1 MRVRLVVVALLATA
15 LVLPAQT
22 AGADG
27 GAFIEFRGGSGSGTH
42 FLPGDSG
49 SGTAFVSIP
58 ERWQDLVDRGPF
70 YVYLV
75 PGNRWIQEGR
85 PLPEG
90 VIRLGTATIEH
101 DSRTIFRVTTNF
113 TVPDVPGDYYTI
125 QFCNEPCTVSGFRE
139 SLSGQISIVQ
149 TLREAT
155 LLNEQQ
161 RLYGKNWNLRRQ
173 VRKADRQAEEL
184 QASFDALEADRNA
197 LLEETADLEDALARA
212 TRSAPAAGG
221 RPLVEPW
228 ALLALGI
235 AVIVAL
241 TAIAMALVFAR
252 RRAPDEGL
260 VVPDTI
266 AELDDEREDAL
277 TRT

>member
-1 MRVRLVVVALLATA
+1 MRVRLVVVASLAAA
-15 LVLPAQT
+15 LVLPAQI

-58 ERWQDLVDRGPF
+58 ERWQGLLDRGPF

-90 VIRLGTATIEH
+90 VIRLATASIEH
-101 DSRTIFRVTTNF
+101 DSRTIFRITTSF
-113 TVPDVPGDYYTI
+113 TVPDVPGEYYTI
-125 QFCNEPCTVSGFRE
+125 QFCNEPCTISGFRE
-139 SLSGQISIVQ
+139 TLSGEISIVQ
-149 TLREAT
+149 TLREAQ

-161 RLYGKNWNLRRQ
+161 RLFGKNWNLRRQ
-173 VRKADRQAEEL
+173 VRKAERRAEEL
-184 QASFDALEADRNA
+184 QASIGALEADRDALIEENA
-197 LLEETADLEDALARA
+197 NLEDDLARA
-212 TRSAPAAGG
+212 ERRPVDAG
-221 RPLVEPW
+221 RPLVEGW
-228 ALLALGI
+228 AL
-235 AVIVAL
+235 V
-241 TAIAMALVFAR
+241 AIAIALLVSLVAVTLGVVFSR
-252 RRAPDEGL
+252 RHGPKF

-266 AELDDEREDAL
+266 AELDAEREDAL
-277 TRT
+277 SRT